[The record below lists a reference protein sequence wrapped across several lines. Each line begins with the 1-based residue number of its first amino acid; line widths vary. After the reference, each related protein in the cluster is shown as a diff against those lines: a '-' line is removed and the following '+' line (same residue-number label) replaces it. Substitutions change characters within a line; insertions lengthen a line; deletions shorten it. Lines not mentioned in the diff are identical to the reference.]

1 MKRLD
6 TMALPAVL
14 LVVIGAATT
23 ARVVAQPAGFSRT
36 VLQQV
41 DLVTPGKE
49 AVTARVEF
57 SVPGSGPGRHTHFGE
72 EIGYV
77 VEGTVS
83 VEIDGV
89 TRTVKA
95 GEAFAVP
102 AGKPHNATSVGT
114 GKATLL
120 VTYIVDKGKPLATPV
135 K

>member
-1 MKRLD
+1 MDTITRNARLAI
-6 TMALPAVL
+6 ALSTLVAAV
-14 LVVIGAATT
+14 AT
-23 ARVVAQPAGFSRT
+23 AVAQTAPFTRT

-41 DLVTPGKE
+41 DLATPGKE

-57 SVPGSGPGRHTHFGE
+57 HVPGSGPGRHTHFGE

-83 VEIDGV
+83 VEIDG
-89 TRTVKA
+89 TTKTVKT
-95 GEAFAVP
+95 GETFAVP
-102 AGKPHNATSVGT
+102 AGRPHNATNAGP
-114 GKATLL
+114 GKASLL

>member
-1 MKRLD
+1 MFRNRRIAIHAVAWL
-6 TMALPAVL
+6 TLGTALAT
-14 LVVIGAATT
+14 AAAQT
-23 ARVVAQPAGFSRT
+23 APFTRT

-41 DLVTPGKE
+41 DLSTAGKE

-57 SVPGSGPGRHTHFGE
+57 HVPGSGPGRHTHFGE

-83 VEIDGV
+83 VEIDG
-89 TRTVKA
+89 TTKLVKA

-102 AGKPHNATSVGT
+102 AGRPHNATNPGP

-120 VTYIVDKGKPLATPV
+120 VTYVVDKGKPLVTPV

>member
-1 MKRLD
+1 MLTNERI
-6 TMALPAVL
+6 ALYGVALLALVGAV
-14 LVVIGAATT
+14 AA
-23 ARVVAQPAGFSRT
+23 ALAQQAPFTRT

-57 SVPGSGPGRHTHFGE
+57 HAPGSGPGRHTHFGE

-77 VEGTVS
+77 VEGSVS

-89 TRTVKA
+89 TKIVKA

-102 AGKPHNATSVGT
+102 AGRPHNATNPGP
-114 GKATLL
+114 GQATLL
-120 VTYIVDKGKPLATPV
+120 VTYVVDKGKPLVTPV